1 MCISE
6 VAPSESHVLSPA
18 AGVGTLRTETSDP
31 GTPGT
36 TVGRSVGST
45 WLIPVL
51 GKAID
56 CSFNVDHKRSVQS
69 PIYRPSAQPG
79 LSRAGAGGIGGG
91 KRGMGS
97 CPDPFA
103 MWTAEGPLAPAAFL
117 THQTRYNRSNL

>member
-1 MCISE
+1 MKAMCCRQQLVLGHLELRPQILE
-6 VAPSESHVLSPA
+6 VAWA
-18 AGVGTLRTETSDP
+18 
-31 GTPGT
+31 PGT

-56 CSFNVDHKRSVQS
+56 CSFNVDHKHSVQS

-79 LSRAGAGGIGGG
+79 LSRAGAGGIGGE

-97 CPDPFA
+97 SPDPFA

-117 THQTRYNRSNL
+117 TPDSL